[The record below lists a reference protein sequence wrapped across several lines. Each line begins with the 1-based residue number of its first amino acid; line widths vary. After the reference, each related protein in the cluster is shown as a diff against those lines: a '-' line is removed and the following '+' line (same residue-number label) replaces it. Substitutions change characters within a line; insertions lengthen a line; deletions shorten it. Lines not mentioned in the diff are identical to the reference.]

1 MRQQHRTLHETLE
14 ATPKAV
20 REARQLLVDF
30 TRRCCPHSQQTVD
43 GVALTVSEAVGNVVR
58 HAYLD
63 QTGTVE
69 ICASIE
75 QESLIITISDHG
87 VGRATP
93 SPNRGQGL
101 GLTLA
106 TYRRRP
112 STRPPK
118 WRRPHRVALPVYM
131 RSHRS
136 LAPSLSPH
144 LTAFQPGTSTA
155 APATRPPRCATPSG
169 VNLPGAADRDDRSP
183 GWKRCEFGEEL
194 HGRDQLSVW
203 IAALLCHVHGRRR
216 RASNGCDRSRLGI
229 RRDAGEIGG
238 GRPGVGELDSVRS
251 TRWKDAHE

>member
-93 SPNRGQGL
+93 SLNPGQGL
-101 GLTLA
+101 GLTLMQRIA
-106 TYRRRP
+106 DAQIDDLP
-112 STRPPK
+112 NGGV
-118 WRRPHRVALPVYM
+118 HIALRFPCI
-131 RSHRS
+131 SDD
-136 LAPSLSPH
+136 
-144 LTAFQPGTSTA
+144 T
-155 APATRPPRCATPSG
+155 
-169 VNLPGAADRDDRSP
+169 DR
-183 GWKRCEFGEEL
+183 
-194 HGRDQLSVW
+194 
-203 IAALLCHVHGRRR
+203 
-216 RASNGCDRSRLGI
+216 
-229 RRDAGEIGG
+229 
-238 GRPGVGELDSVRS
+238 
-251 TRWKDAHE
+251 